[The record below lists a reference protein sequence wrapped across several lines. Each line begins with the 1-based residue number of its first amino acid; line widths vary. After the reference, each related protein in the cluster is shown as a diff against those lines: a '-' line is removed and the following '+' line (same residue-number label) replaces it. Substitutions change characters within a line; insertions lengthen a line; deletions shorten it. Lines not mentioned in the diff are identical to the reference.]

1 MATGS
6 LHGVLSLV
14 EMMLSYGT
22 GSDQASLS
30 PKAVVAADE
39 FVDSLSN
46 QFEMVCRL
54 KDGDKLATTDCEG
67 ETVPCCRV
75 LRALPVNVCAA
86 SVCLVPC
93 FDVLLVAIRREET
106 LCAPVFVDAL
116 FLHPRLSVPG
126 CLSAIFDE
134 LSSGVS
140 ADNGGKRVK
149 SRGSNEHAVVNVGF
163 KTVRP
168 SPHPLCTGGVALFCV
183 RGSHVRLETPA

>member
-67 ETVPCCRV
+67 EMVPCLSRS
-75 LRALPVNVCAA
+75 ACAA
-86 SVCLVPC
+86 GERL
-93 FDVLLVAIRREET
+93 RRVRVFGSMFR
-106 LCAPVFVDAL
+106 CAL
-116 FLHPRLSVPG
+116 GRH
-126 CLSAIFDE
+126 
-134 LSSGVS
+134 
-140 ADNGGKRVK
+140 
-149 SRGSNEHAVVNVGF
+149 
-163 KTVRP
+163 
-168 SPHPLCTGGVALFCV
+168 SP
-183 RGSHVRLETPA
+183 